1 MSTTRAV
8 RAPHVPAIVPLLN
21 PLIRR
26 LLSVGLPFG
35 PNVLLTVR
43 GRSSGQPRTVP
54 VAVVEIDGRRFVQS
68 PFGEVNWV
76 RNLRSAREAVVS
88 KGSEREEV
96 SAVELSPEER
106 GPILRDLL
114 MPYLRSR
121 LAARLAHWLFKLE
134 RESTLEEFVEA
145 ARRLPMFELRPHGQR
160 EPVNRGAS
168 E

>member
-88 KGSEREEV
+88 KGSERVAPVFRLV
-96 SAVELSPEER
+96 SV
-106 GPILRDLL
+106 
-114 MPYLRSR
+114 
-121 LAARLAHWLFKLE
+121 
-134 RESTLEEFVEA
+134 T
-145 ARRLPMFELRPHGQR
+145 
-160 EPVNRGAS
+160 
-168 E
+168 